1 MRSSRP
7 DGLPTV
13 HMAAAVLLFR
23 ECSSPDLER
32 HAMMKKASTLRRA
45 ATGTALL
52 LTVGLSA
59 CFHATIDTGRRPSGE
74 TIERPWAHSFVY
86 GLVPPATVET
96 AGRCPN
102 GVARVE
108 TQQSFLNGLVAFL
121 TFSLYTP
128 MTITVQCAAAGTAM
142 LQQEGAAPVI
152 TLREGA
158 TMAEL
163 ESALNAAA
171 KRAAADNVP
180 IYVDFSGLE

>member
-1 MRSSRP
+1 
-7 DGLPTV
+7 
-13 HMAAAVLLFR
+13 
-23 ECSSPDLER
+23 
-32 HAMMKKASTLRRA
+32 MKNATALRKA
-45 ATGTALL
+45 ATSAALL

-59 CFHATIDTGRRPSGE
+59 CYHATIDTGRRPSGE
-74 TIERPWAHSFVY
+74 TIERPWAHSFVN

-108 TQQSFLNGLVAFL
+108 TQQSFLNGLVAAL
-121 TFSLYTP
+121 TFALYTP

-142 LQQEGAAPVI
+142 LQPEGSSPVI

-158 TMAEL
+158 SLAEL

-171 KRAAADNVP
+171 KRAAADDAPV
-180 IYVDFSGLE
+180 YVDFSGLE